1 MPILVTSGKTE
12 DGLSDE
18 QFDERLFCWSRRLD
32 SRIWKARRCFG
43 IVLVLVL
50 VPGKDMRK
58 FDLEG
63 FIVAAVI
70 GGIFWVALPI
80 LWKPA
85 PALEVRV
92 LVSILFAFAAY
103 VGWRRAFK

>member
-1 MPILVTSGKTE
+1 
-12 DGLSDE
+12 
-18 QFDERLFCWSRRLD
+18 
-32 SRIWKARRCFG
+32 
-43 IVLVLVL
+43 
-50 VPGKDMRK
+50 MRK